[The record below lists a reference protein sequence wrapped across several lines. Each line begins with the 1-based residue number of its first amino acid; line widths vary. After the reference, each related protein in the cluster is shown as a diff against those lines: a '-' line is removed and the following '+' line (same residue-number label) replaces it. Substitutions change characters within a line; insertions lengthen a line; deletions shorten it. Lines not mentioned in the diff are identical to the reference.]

1 MKLFIVLL
9 YTVCMLY
16 TKTSFPDICVAI
28 SGDRLIFG
36 VITVLF
42 VK

>member
-1 MKLFIVLL
+1 
-9 YTVCMLY
+9 MLH
-16 TKTSFPDICVAI
+16 TKTSFPEIGVAI

-36 VITVLF
+36 VFTVLF

>member
-1 MKLFIVLL
+1 
-9 YTVCMLY
+9 MLY
-16 TKTSFPDICVAI
+16 TKTSFPELCVVI

-36 VITVLF
+36 VFTVLF